1 MEVTEPLR
9 VDRHSAIYYI
19 VRFITFEKTIPYH
32 KNYQEENCMAS
43 ESVFDKKLTAE
54 TNMDKVEGLLEHL
67 NLPPKAIDFIRL
79 HQRMIQIT
87 LAAVVVAV
95 VCWSLYGS
103 YRERITEE
111 AATALSTALAADQ
124 AMQPDKL
131 RAVAENYSST
141 SSALWARIEL
151 AHLDMNKGAFGDA
164 SKQYEQV
171 LADLKASDPAYPLVL
186 FGLAQSLEAD
196 KRLAEAAAQYDLLK
210 SITGYELIGYAGMAR
225 LEQEQG
231 NIDTAIT
238 ILNNFLLFMGDD
250 PVFAQAQQEI
260 TAKIAR
266 LKARQ

>member
-111 AATALSTALAADQ
+111 AATALSTALEADQ

-231 NIDTAIT
+231 NIDKAIT